1 MKEEGE
7 EIYSAESD
15 LLPKAP
21 LPPPII
27 ESSPF
32 SRGPLLKS
40 KSILKVKNSSPEEKK
55 KRVRMLFPEDT
66 VTPIWVQIKV
76 NKPPYIYV
84 NFVF

>member
-15 LLPKAP
+15 LLPPAP
-21 LPPPII
+21 SPPPIN

-32 SRGPLLKS
+32 SRGPLQKS
-40 KSILKVKNSSPEEKK
+40 KSILKEKNSSPEEKK

-66 VTPIWVQIKV
+66 VTAI
-76 NKPPYIYV
+76 
-84 NFVF
+84 